1 MTNEKA
7 AGQSREFIF
16 TFGFGQRHQNGYHVI
31 KARSSMDAREEMH
44 RRFGKE
50 WSMMYD
56 SREEA
61 GVERWGLR
69 EIK

>member
-1 MTNEKA
+1 MDEY
-7 AGQSREFIF
+7 IF
-16 TFGFGQRHQNGYHVI
+16 TFGFGQPNQGCFTVI
-31 KARSSMDAREEMH
+31 EASTQHEAREEMH
-44 RRFGKE
+44 RRYGRK

-61 GVERWGLR
+61 GVEKWGLR